1 MWLNDSALCHTDP
14 DDAKKLNNFIAIN
27 VSGLYLAGRQAPSS
41 ITERKIYG

>member
-1 MWLNDSALCHTDP
+1 MTARSVILTLMTQ
-14 DDAKKLNNFIAIN
+14 KKLNNFIAIN